1 MTAQVA
7 KQTRAAMRKELK
19 GIALRLNAI
28 REQDDDKFPVH
39 HQAERQRERGALIR
53 QWMLIE
59 SRYQGEMAAWHETQR
74 NTAARKRAEDPI
86 LDAARESRRVSENL
100 EIAGLAQPL
109 IGAGRT
115 QIKRTLHDE
124 AKRFLALDMPDRARI
139 YLEAAKRAGYED
151 PALTAAYEDTL
162 DRTVPAR
169 REARAIETAAQDQ
182 MDLFDNDRYAMRI
195 VHNVG
200 DQVRA
205 NTAAKLLAWRRGEAM
220 PVGDMGPAWAEGQLH
235 AAAKDA
241 GTTE

>member
-1 MTAQVA
+1 MTVQVA
-7 KQTRAAMRKELK
+7 KQTRATMRKRL
-19 GIALRLNAI
+19 AQLAMQLNAV
-28 REQDDDKFPVH
+28 RESDDAKFPIP
-39 HQAERQRERGALIR
+39 HQQERQRERGNLIR
-53 QWMLIE
+53 EWTRVE
-59 SRYQGEMAAWHETQR
+59 SQYAAEMGAWHQTQV

-115 QIKRTLHDE
+115 QIKRSLHDE
-124 AKRFLALDMPDRARI
+124 AKRFLALDMPDRARV
-139 YLEAAKRAGYED
+139 YLEASKRAGYED
-151 PALTAAYEDTL
+151 PTLTQAYEDAL

-182 MDLFDNDRYAMRI
+182 IDLFDNDRYALRI
-195 VHNVG
+195 VHGVG

-205 NTAAKLLAWRRGEAM
+205 NTGAKLLAWRRGEAM

-235 AAAKDA
+235 SAAKDA
-241 GTTE
+241 GTTQ